1 VKTDTSRRNFLT
13 AGLALPVAGL
23 ASTTSSP
30 SPSALAPQ
38 QAASTSGKITY
49 RVLGKTGLKV
59 SSVGYGCM
67 ITSDPTVI
75 TRAVDMGINYFDTSR
90 GYQSGQNERMVGA
103 ALGAKRKD
111 IFLSSKCDQ
120 KTGAGILAELDTS
133 LKELQT
139 DHLDVW
145 LLHGK
150 DTPELIPDELVEA
163 QRKAK
168 QQGKVRFIGMSTHA
182 LPVVADR
189 VIEAKLEIVQA
200 QYNFASAAEW
210 GPALEKLHQAGV
222 GLVAMKVMAK
232 VGGRGRRG
240 PGAAAPPPPPAR
252 PANFA
257 PAALK
262 WVLKNPIIST
272 TVPSM
277 TDIDQLEQNFS
288 VMAQQQFTDADQK
301 ILTARLQE
309 ITPYFCRMCGQCA
322 GQCPQGLPVADMVR
336 FVMYADGYGQFPLG
350 REHFLRMSAE
360 HQAVRCDQ
368 CPTCVVQCPHGV
380 TVAERMMRAQE
391 LFA

>member
-1 VKTDTSRRNFLT
+1 MKTDTSRRNFLS

-23 ASTTSSP
+23 ASTTSSHTP
-30 SPSALAPQ
+30 PAPLPLR
-38 QAASTSGKITY
+38 AAPTPGKITY
-49 RVLGKTGLKV
+49 RVLGKTRLKV
-59 SSVGYGCM
+59 CTVGYGCM

-75 TRAVDMGINYFDTSR
+75 TRAVEMGINYFDTCRS
-90 GYQSGQNERMVGA
+90 YQNGQNERMVGA
-103 ALGAKRKD
+103 ALGGKRKGV
-111 IFLSSKCDQ
+111 FLSSKCDQ

-133 LKELQT
+133 LKELNT
-139 DHLDVW
+139 DYLDVW
-145 LLHGK
+145 LLHGLGN
-150 DTPELIPDELVEA
+150 PAQISDELVEA

-168 QQGKVRFIGMSTHA
+168 QQGKVRFIGVSTHT
-182 LPVVADR
+182 LPAIVDR
-189 VIEAKLEIVQA
+189 VIETKLEVVQA

-210 GPALEKLHQAGV
+210 GPALEKLNQAGV
-222 GLVAMKVMAK
+222 GLVAMKVMARA
-232 VGGRGRRG
+232 RGRDRG
-240 PGAAAPPPPPAR
+240 SAAPPR

-262 WVLKNPIIST
+262 WAIKNPAIAT

-288 VMAQQQFTDADQK
+288 VMAQQFTDVDQK
-301 ILTARLQE
+301 ILTARLEE
-309 ITPYFCRMCGQCA
+309 INPYYCRMCGQCD
-322 GQCPQGLPVADMVR
+322 GQCPKGLPVGDMVR

-350 REHFLRMSAE
+350 REHFVRMSAE

-368 CPTCVVQCPHGV
+368 CPACVVQCPHGV

>member
-1 VKTDTSRRNFLT
+1 VKTDTSRRNFLA
-13 AGLALPVAGL
+13 AGLALPAAGL

-30 SPSALAPQ
+30 TPSALAPQ
-38 QAASTSGKITY
+38 QAAPTPGKITY

-59 SSVGYGCM
+59 STVGYGCM

-90 GYQSGQNERMVGA
+90 NYQSGQNERMVGA

-111 IFLSSKCDQ
+111 VFLSSKCDQ
-120 KTGAGILAELDTS
+120 KTGAGILAELETS

-145 LLHGK
+145 LLHGLGNPAQIT
-150 DTPELIPDELVEA
+150 DDMVEA

-168 QQGKVRFIGMSTHA
+168 QQGKVRFIGVSTHT
-182 LPVVADR
+182 LPAIVDR
-189 VIEAKLEIVQA
+189 VIEAKLEVVQA

-210 GPALEKLHQAGV
+210 GPALDKLNQAGV

-240 PGAAAPPPPPAR
+240 ADAPPPPPAR

-262 WVLKNPIIST
+262 WVIKNPVIAT

-309 ITPYFCRMCGQCA
+309 ITPYFCRMCGECA
-322 GQCPQGLPVADMVR
+322 GQCPQGLPVGDMVR

-350 REHFLRMSAE
+350 REHFQRMSAE
-360 HQAVRCDQ
+360 HQAVRCGQ

-380 TVAERMMRAQE
+380 TVAERMMRAQA